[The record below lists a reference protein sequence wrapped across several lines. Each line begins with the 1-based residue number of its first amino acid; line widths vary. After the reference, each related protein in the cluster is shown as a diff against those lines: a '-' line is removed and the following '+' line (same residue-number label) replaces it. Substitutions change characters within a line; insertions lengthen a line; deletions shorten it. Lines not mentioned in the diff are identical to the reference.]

1 MMMFLICKP
10 SHSGC
15 SLDVL
20 VAQLPAL
27 LLTVSSSLQLLPREI
42 DGHHLCQLGANETF
56 SEEPFKKKK
65 ETFSEGENGWL
76 V

>member
-42 DGHHLCQLGANETF
+42 DGHHLCQLGAKETF
-56 SEEPFKKKK
+56 SDVPFKKKK
-65 ETFSEGENGWL
+65 ISVREEKMAG
-76 V
+76 